1 MTLTALLLILLL
13 VVVTLLVGTGVAAV
27 LHHRPAWA
35 IPVTGALAAM
45 MLMATATGLLIAVTH
60 N

>member
-1 MTLTALLLILLL
+1 MTLTALLLVLLL
-13 VVVTLLVGTGVAAV
+13 VVVTMLVGAAVAAV

-45 MLMATATGLLIAVTH
+45 MLMATATGLLIAVTQH
-60 N
+60 